1 VRRAGIL
8 AAAVGV
14 ALLLAADGFAFR
26 PKLPFSPGPPR
37 IAAGVTIAGVRIGK
51 MRQEPAEAKV
61 RRLVLRAF
69 QVRAG
74 NLRMWVR
81 PKQLGLV
88 AYVKP
93 AVKTALFA
101 NPGTRLKLLV
111 EVRSGMARAFLDRL
125 ARRFYRPAMN
135 SHLTWHGIEP
145 YVTPGQPGREID
157 RARALEQV
165 LFALRHNVR
174 LPLTFPVKRT
184 PQTVTRASIGPV
196 IVIRRGS
203 NELHLYDGMKPWR
216 TFQVATGQSS
226 YPTPLGHWQIVEM
239 WRYPWW
245 YPPNSSWA
253 AGAKP
258 IPPGPGNPLGTR
270 WMGLS
275 ASAVGIHGTPDDGS
289 VGYSASH
296 GCIRMH
302 IWEAEWLFNQVR
314 IGTPVFIVSQ

>member
-1 VRRAGIL
+1 VRRAGVIL
-8 AAAVGV
+8 AVGGI
-14 ALLLAADGFAFR
+14 ALLLASDALAFR
-26 PKLPFSPGPPR
+26 PKLPFDPGPPR
-37 IAAGVTIAGVRIGK
+37 IAAGVTVAGIRVGK
-51 MRQEPAEAKV
+51 MRQAPAEAKV

-74 NLRMWVR
+74 NLRRWVR

-93 AVKTALFA
+93 AVASA
-101 NPGTRLKLLV
+101 MYAEPGTSLKLLV
-111 EVRSGMARAFLDRL
+111 EVRAGPARRYVNTLS
-125 ARRFYRPAMN
+125 RRFYRPAID
-135 SHLTWHGIEP
+135 SHLTWRGIEP
-145 YVTPGQPGREID
+145 YVTPGRPGREID
-157 RARALEQV
+157 RAKALASIV
-165 LFALRHNVR
+165 YNLRHNVR
-174 LPLTFPVKRT
+174 LPVNLPVIRT
-184 PQTVTRASIGPV
+184 EQRVTRSEIGPV
-196 IVIRRGS
+196 VVIRRGS

-245 YPPNSSWA
+245 YPPNSAWA
-253 AGAKP
+253 QGLKP
-258 IPPGPGNPLGTR
+258 VPPGPGNPLGTR

-302 IWEAEWLFNQVR
+302 IWEAEWLFERVH